1 MAAMPAREMTE
12 EQMMVE
18 DGDDNG
24 DLLAVEEEALLL
36 RQCRLNKVELVEK
49 MLDSGRIGPNFFFSN
64 GDTILIIACKCGY
77 KKLAVSKPVQLPSR
91 RFVLCVNLCPS
102 C

>member
-1 MAAMPAREMTE
+1 MTASPARVMAE
-12 EQMMVE
+12 ERMVVE
-18 DGDDNG
+18 DGDDDG

-49 MLDSGRIGPNFFFSN
+49 MLDSGRISPNFFFSN

-77 KKLAVSKPVQLPSR
+77 KKLAVRMLVELPS
-91 RFVLCVNLCPS
+91 FLVLVNL
-102 C
+102 